1 MAGFDQIWSA
11 GTQGLIR
18 YISERIHELSFQSQ
32 GLEDEAEHVL
42 NGFEDFMYELQNSG
56 KTVEQVELQLAQFMS
71 SLETCE
77 RTVSS
82 TMVTQQATE
91 GTMSVI
97 RTMLRDIDQV
107 LDDTA
112 ITLKEAEEL
121 AESEFFSSYLS

>member
-1 MAGFDQIWSA
+1 MIVFCIWNF
-11 GTQGLIR
+11 
-18 YISERIHELSFQSQ
+18 YNKKFSERITQLAFNSE
-32 GLEDEAEHVL
+32 GLEDEAQHVL
-42 NGFEDFMYELQNSG
+42 DRFEDFMYELQNSG
-56 KTVEQVELQLAQFMS
+56 KTIEQVELQLDQFIS

-107 LDDTA
+107 LDDTSE
-112 ITLKEAEEL
+112 TLKEAEEL
-121 AESEFFSSYLS
+121 ASSK